1 MAFEIDTP
9 RLRLTPLTE
18 ACTRASLDD
27 RNTIAREIA
36 AEVPLSWP
44 VEHYDQ
50 GVLDATAKA
59 LQSTQGEKGWIL
71 RYIVIQE
78 PRPTVAG
85 MVGMMAP
92 DREGAC
98 MIGYSVLPEFRR
110 QGYAGEALAGVVA
123 WAFDHP
129 EVQSIIGETYP
140 ELTGSIRTMEC
151 NGFRY
156 TGPGREERV
165 IRYEL
170 PRSEW
175 ARQA

>member
-9 RLRLTPLTE
+9 RLRLIPLTE
-18 ACTRASLDD
+18 ACVRASLDD
-27 RNTIAREIA
+27 RTTIAREVA

-59 LQSTQGEKGWIL
+59 LQSKLGKQGWIL
-71 RYIVIQE
+71 RYIVSQD
-78 PRPTVAG
+78 PRPTVSG
-85 MVGMMAP
+85 MVGVMAP

-110 QGYAGEALAGVVA
+110 QGYAREALAGVVG

-140 ELTGSIRTMEC
+140 ELTGSIRTMER
-151 NGFRY
+151 NGFRC

-170 PRSEW
+170 PRSAWE
-175 ARQA
+175 RQA